1 MLYLV
6 LIVFLLVGG
15 ALTVITVQNFATQH
29 AHVALFV
36 WQTPEL
42 PIGLVVLL
50 SFLLGALV
58 LYLVSAL
65 SALRDRSELRRTQ
78 RRVAELEQQLALVM
92 PPQAMPQAV
101 QHIAMPTPEKYV
113 PPQG

>member
-6 LIVFLLVGG
+6 LIVFLIVGG
-15 ALTVITVQNFATQH
+15 ALTVITVQNFAAQH
-29 AHVALFV
+29 AHVALFI

-42 PIGLVVLL
+42 PVGLLVLL

-65 SALRDRSELRRTQ
+65 SALRDRSELRRMQ
-78 RRVAELEQQLALVM
+78 RRVAELEQQLASVTT
-92 PPQAMPQAV
+92 QQAV
-101 QHIAMPTPEKYV
+101 VQPVQNIATPLPENFV
-113 PPQG
+113 PPQS